1 MELGIVVANLCL
13 IFLVGVLQ
21 LTVSL
26 HTELGAFCREEEGK
40 MKGGRIGGGRRE
52 EEEKRQERRKGRE
65 REEERA

>member
-26 HTELGAFCREEEGK
+26 HTELGASCREEEGK
-40 MKGGRIGGGRRE
+40 MKGGRIGGKRE
-52 EEEKRQERRKGRE
+52 KEEKRRERRKGRE
-65 REEERA
+65 REEERV